1 MDNTNKEEDFDPF
14 NPISKK
20 SSEDKIEKKS
30 DDNINI
36 LYITGAVIL
45 LLIVIWII
53 VIIITKNNNIE
64 ILNEMSKS
72 DNQKTLAVDK

>member
-1 MDNTNKEEDFDPF
+1 MDDTNKEEDFDPF
-14 NPISKK
+14 NPISKNK
-20 SSEDKIEKKS
+20 SDDKLEKKS

-53 VIIITKNNNIE
+53 VIIMTKNDDVE

-72 DNQKTLAVDK
+72 NNQKTLAIDK